1 MCRFEKSARRKRERR
16 VTTAF
21 VILRERGESPG
32 FFAKD
37 AFFTRKEF
45 VILNPAQRA
54 PGRIL
59 EVRAQSRSQ
68 RQDRVPFGRTLL
80 RMTSFHF
87 DSISPTFSTHSE

>member
-1 MCRFEKSARRKRERR
+1 MRICRFEKMCKKEAGRR

-45 VILNPAQRA
+45 VILNPA
-54 PGRIL
+54 
-59 EVRAQSRSQ
+59 
-68 RQDRVPFGRTLL
+68 
-80 RMTSFHF
+80 
-87 DSISPTFSTHSE
+87 

>member
-1 MCRFEKSARRKRERR
+1 MCRFEKSARRKRQRR

-45 VILNPAQRA
+45 VILNPA
-54 PGRIL
+54 
-59 EVRAQSRSQ
+59 
-68 RQDRVPFGRTLL
+68 
-80 RMTSFHF
+80 
-87 DSISPTFSTHSE
+87 